1 MRQTKSE
8 DPISPEERLAI
19 CLYRLARG
27 DYYFTISEMVGVG
40 LSTVSTI
47 VHEVSEAIVEEMWDF
62 TVSKHMPKTESDFRE
77 KMLDTEELWQFPC
90 CWGAIDGCHIPLK
103 CPCGGLEAAKEYHN
117 FKNFYSI
124 VLMGLVDAKYRF
136 IWASCGYPGNN
147 HDSIIFQSTNLW
159 QNIQFEG
166 LIPEIAKKVSDVSVP
181 PLIVGDSAFPFCPW
195 LMKPYGNSV
204 LGRKQGYFNYRLSR
218 ARMVTEGAYGQ
229 LKGRW
234 RVLLR
239 KCESSRNEV
248 RLSTLACV
256 VLHNVCIEKGDAM
269 SKKLHLSVDPLT
281 QERRSRTEI
290 RQLLQMRDCAKIKN
304 TSAEAQ
310 KIQDAL
316 CTKLWAEKETGMV
329 C

>member
-159 QNIQFEG
+159 QNIQCEG

-204 LGRKQGYFNYRLSR
+204 LDRKQGYFNYRLSR

-269 SKKLHLSVDPLT
+269 SKKLDLSVDPLT
-281 QERRSRTEI
+281 RKEEPHRNPPVASNERLCKNQEH
-290 RQLLQMRDCAKIKN
+290 
-304 TSAEAQ
+304 
-310 KIQDAL
+310 L
-316 CTKLWAEKETGMV
+316 C
-329 C
+329 